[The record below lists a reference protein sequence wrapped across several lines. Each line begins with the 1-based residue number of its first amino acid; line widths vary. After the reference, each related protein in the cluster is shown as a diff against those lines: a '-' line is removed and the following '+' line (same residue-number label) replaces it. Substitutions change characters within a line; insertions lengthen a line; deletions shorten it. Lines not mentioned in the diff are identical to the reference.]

1 MMKNFLYFLAVFLLS
16 SFGISSLANAEKNEP
31 NHEIVL
37 GVDREAIYGPLL
49 KGKKVAL
56 MVNQSSINKDERHTI
71 DKLLSEQ
78 EAYNF
83 KVTKL
88 FSVEHGI
95 RGDEDAGFG
104 DNDHVDSQSGLPI
117 ISLYGRDEAGRSR
130 AHPTAEQLQDV
141 DIVIYDLQDVGVRF
155 FTYTI
160 SMHHLLESLQ
170 KYNKEFM
177 VFDRPNPL
185 GDQVYGPL
193 LEEKFI
199 SGIGMHPIPMVH
211 GLTSGEFALMIV
223 NEGWLTNGND
233 TSWQAHGQAEYQF
246 PADKLHVIP
255 MANYQHGMPYHLPR
269 APSPNLRT
277 DLSIKLYPSLALF
290 EATSVNMGR
299 GSTQPF
305 EQLGFSSDK
314 FYENISYTVDINQ
327 EKYGWPQ
334 AGKQVYGESL
344 THLDEKSVKP
354 TISHFTKWWF
364 KFHENG
370 YPLAIEADK
379 EAQYLK
385 YQNDYFVIRPL
396 WLAKLVGNQQF
407 LTMLNESIEK
417 GLSQEQTI
425 DLIEQKWRE
434 QNQDYLKLRDK
445 YKLY

>member
-1 MMKNFLYFLAVFLLS
+1 MKSFFYFLTFFLTSVFS
-16 SFGISSLANAEKNEP
+16 VFSLANNTP
-31 NHEIVL
+31 SQDIVL

-78 EAYNF
+78 DKYGF

-95 RGDEDAGFG
+95 RGNEDAGFG
-104 DNDHVDSQSGLPI
+104 DSDHVDSQSGLPI
-117 ISLYGRDEAGRSR
+117 VSVYGRDDKGRSR
-130 AHPTAEQLQDV
+130 VHPTEEQLQDV

-170 KYNKEFM
+170 KYHKEFM
-177 VFDRPNPL
+177 IFDRPNPL
-185 GDQVYGPL
+185 GDTVYGPL
-193 LEEKFI
+193 LEEQFI
-199 SGIGMHPIPMVH
+199 SGIGMHPVPMVH

-223 NEGWLTNGND
+223 NEGWLTGGDD
-233 TSWQAHGQAEYQF
+233 TNWKAHDQAEHQF
-246 PADKLHVIP
+246 SADKLHIIP
-255 MANYQHGMPYHLPR
+255 MANYRHDLPYHLPR
-269 APSPNLRT
+269 VPSPNLRT

-299 GSTQPF
+299 GSDYPF

-314 FYENISYTVDINQ
+314 FYENTQYTVDISQ
-327 EKYGWPQ
+327 KKYGWPQ

-344 THLDEKSVKP
+344 LHLDKENIKP
-354 TISHFTKWWF
+354 TISYFVKWWF
-364 KFHENG
+364 KFHEKD
-370 YPLAIEADK
+370 YPLAIDSDK
-379 EAQYLK
+379 EAQYLT
-385 YQNDYFVIRPL
+385 YQDEYFVIRPL
-396 WLAKLVGNQQF
+396 WLAKLVGSQKL
-407 LTMLNESIEK
+407 LTMLNEAIEK
-417 GLSQEQTI
+417 GLTQEQTI
-425 DLIEQKWRE
+425 AWIEQCWRE
-434 QNQDYLKLRDK
+434 ENQAYLKLRDK